1 MTKDEALKM
10 ALEALENGK
19 KVREGE
25 GGTKFQPALEDAA
38 MTAIEEALAQPEREW
53 VGLTDEDMDFL
64 YPHGSTVWVQET
76 VKNIE
81 AKLKDK
87 NT

>member
-10 ALEALENGK
+10 ALEALK
-19 KVREGE
+19 HV
-25 GGTKFQPALEDAA
+25 EDVYGVTYEEA
-38 MTAIEEALAQPEREW
+38 MLSIEEALAQPEREW